1 MTDVQQS
8 SQDNRI
14 GAGEEAATAVARFCH
29 DMVTRLK
36 MDLSVQADEV
46 EGTVTVNLGGSDR
59 PLLLSNTAAL
69 LNSIEYLVNKVFRTG
84 KDARIS
90 SIILD
95 SDSYRQHRQAEL
107 ALLAEMAAKK
117 VVAQRKSLR
126 LQPMTPRERRIV
138 HLALAEIGG
147 VRSESEGE
155 GEHRSITIHPS

>member
-14 GAGEEAATAVARFCH
+14 GVGEEAATVVARFCR

-36 MDLSVQADEV
+36 MDLSAEAEQV
-46 EGTVTVNLGGSDR
+46 EGTVTVNLIGADR

-84 KDARIS
+84 KEARIS

-117 VVAQRKSLR
+117 VVAQRKSLK

-138 HLALAEIGG
+138 HLALAEIEG